1 MSPYVF
7 GTRSDETRALQQAL
21 ADHGFDPG
29 AIDGIFGRQTA
40 AAVAVARE
48 VFGLSGSGVDHAL
61 LARLGLFAPSPL
73 GDLLSGLTQSILL
86 STLKGLLPMTF
97 LSGYKTY
104 IIAAVMLL
112 AGIAGML
119 GIDIPSFTG
128 QAPGD
133 LVMQALAFFFLRQGL
148 KSATSGN

>member
-1 MSPYVF
+1 MSPYAF

-29 AIDGIFGRQTA
+29 GIDGIFGRSTA
-40 AAVAVARE
+40 AAVTAARAS
-48 VFGLSGSGVDHAL
+48 FGLTGSVVDEAL
-61 LARLGLFAPSPL
+61 LARLGLAAPNP
-73 GDLLSGLTQSILL
+73 LSGIFEGLTRNLLL

-104 IIAAVMLL
+104 IIAAIMLL

-119 GIDIPSFTG
+119 GVSLPTFTG
-128 QAPGD
+128 EAPGD

-148 KSATSGN
+148 KTETSGS